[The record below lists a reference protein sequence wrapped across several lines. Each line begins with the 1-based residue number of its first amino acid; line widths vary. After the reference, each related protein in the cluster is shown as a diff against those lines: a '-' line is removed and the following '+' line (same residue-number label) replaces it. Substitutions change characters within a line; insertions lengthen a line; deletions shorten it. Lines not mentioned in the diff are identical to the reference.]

1 MKILEIKDLSFEYTK
16 SSKVLEDVNLE
27 INSKDFLAII
37 GPNGGGKSTL
47 LKLILGLLK
56 TKTGS
61 IIKHVKN
68 EEIGYVPQNTNLNI
82 DFPITALE
90 VVLMGHIT
98 AKKRIFGY
106 AKEDIECAKHSL
118 EQVGM
123 KGFEN
128 RKIGDLSGGQRQRV
142 FIARALCSNPR
153 VILLDEPTASID
165 VKGQNE
171 IYELLKQLNKNICI
185 VVVSHDISVLLN
197 YAKKVAH
204 VNKNLVYH
212 SLENIKN
219 DIDTTE
225 EHLCEVELLSAL
237 GQKKDCCEYT
247 LHKAMKC

>member
-1 MKILEIKDLSFEYTK
+1 MKILEIKDLSFEYSK
-16 SSKVLEDVNLE
+16 NIKVLENINL
-27 INSKDFLAII
+27 NVDSDDFLAII

-47 LKLILGLLK
+47 LKLILGLIK
-56 TKTGS
+56 TKEGS
-61 IIKHVKN
+61 LSKYIKN
-68 EEIGYVPQNTNLNI
+68 EQIGYVPQNTNLNI

-142 FIARALCSNPR
+142 FIARALCSNPK

-171 IYELLKQLNKNICI
+171 IYELLKQLNKDICI

-212 SLENIKN
+212 SLENIQENIK
-219 DIDTTE
+219 TTD

-237 GQKKDCCEYT
+237 GKTQVCCD
-247 LHKAMKC
+247 HKH